1 MPQIKIKIDDREYS
15 LFCEEGEEGELE
27 NAANLVNEKMNLFKE
42 ETDIPLTKKFLMI
55 SLLLASELNLSK
67 ENSLDFNE
75 LNEINDLLK
84 KLEET
89 IENR

>member
-1 MPQIKIKIDDREYS
+1 
-15 LFCEEGEEGELE
+15 
-27 NAANLVNEKMNLFKE
+27 MNLFKE

>member
-89 IENR
+89 IENK